1 MGTAAGAI
9 MSSFLRVSAITL
21 TLSTATYLLYILS
34 TRQPDLPKTKKY
46 IQKTVA
52 KVETQDWTNL
62 KSDFTLPIR
71 LFLTE
76 SLLEKGWNIVY
87 KSFGTIERVGDPII
101 TPGWL
106 LTAVKI
112 PLKLQHAEF
121 ALQLQMTSG
130 GSLVGFHFT
139 GLGNGWKVPSYAS
152 DSESDT
158 DPAIVESEMILGQ
171 GRFKVG
177 ATLCLP
183 QNPSSTPGPKPKRPS
198 KFPCAIFLAGSGPC
212 DRDSTIGETKPLKD
226 LALGLSRHGI
236 ASIRFDKVTHA
247 HGKAFR
253 TKKYI
258 TLTDEYIPHALDA
271 IKQAQNHTNIE
282 PSQIFVLGHSLGAV
296 VAPTLVSMDLNPP
309 IAGCVIMAGP
319 AEPIYKS
326 YIRQLR
332 YIESLDGPE
341 SVYAGNQIE
350 DACAKAAMADSES
363 LSLSTAA
370 NKLPFGIGPAYWLDY
385 RRFDPLATLAGLNCP
400 ALIMQGGR
408 DYQVVRDDYEQWC
421 AALDGRGNA
430 GFRFYEGPNHHFV
443 FGTGG
448 FDAVGV

>member
-1 MGTAAGAI
+1 M
-9 MSSFLRVSAITL
+9 
-21 TLSTATYLLYILS
+21 YLLYISS
-34 TRQPDLPKTKKY
+34 TQQPDLPQTKKH

-52 KVETQDWTNL
+52 KVETQDWASL
-62 KSDFTLPIR
+62 KSDFILPIR

-106 LTAVKI
+106 LTTVKI

-139 GLGNGWKVPSYAS
+139 GLGNGWKVPSYAP
-152 DSESDT
+152 DNPGALEHESD
-158 DPAIVESEMILGQ
+158 IILGQ

-183 QNPSSTPGPKPKRPS
+183 HLEKPSPTPGPKPERPS
-198 KFPCAIFLAGSGPC
+198 KFPCAVFLAGSGPC

-226 LALGLSRHGI
+226 LALGLARHGI
-236 ASIRFDKVTHA
+236 ASIRFDKVTHT

-253 TKKYI
+253 NKKDI
-258 TLTDEYIPHALDA
+258 TLTDEYIEHALDA
-271 IKQAQNHTNIE
+271 IKQAHNHANIE
-282 PSQIFVLGHSLGAV
+282 SSQIFILGHSLGAV
-296 VAPTLVSMDLNPP
+296 VAPTLASMDLDPP
-309 IAGCVIMAGP
+309 VAGCIIMAGP

-341 SVYAGNQIE
+341 SLYAGKQIE
-350 DACAKAAMADSES
+350 NACAKAAMADSET
-363 LSLSTAA
+363 LTLSTAA
-370 NKLPFGIGPAYWLDY
+370 NNLPFGIGPAYWLGY
-385 RRFDPLATLAGLNCP
+385 RRFDPMGTLAGLKCP

-408 DYQVVRDDYEQWC
+408 DYQVARDDYRQWC
-421 AALDGRGNA
+421 AALDGRGNV
-430 GFRFYEGPNHHFV
+430 GFRFYEGLNHLFV
-443 FGTGG
+443 FGTGVSTPLEYSVQG
-448 FDAVGV
+448 NVDKRVVVDIAGWILDTCWY

>member
-1 MGTAAGAI
+1 
-9 MSSFLRVSAITL
+9 
-21 TLSTATYLLYILS
+21 
-34 TRQPDLPKTKKY
+34 
-46 IQKTVA
+46 
-52 KVETQDWTNL
+52 
-62 KSDFTLPIR
+62 
-71 LFLTE
+71 
-76 SLLEKGWNIVY
+76 
-87 KSFGTIERVGDPII
+87 
-101 TPGWL
+101 
-106 LTAVKI
+106 
-112 PLKLQHAEF
+112 
-121 ALQLQMTSG
+121 
-130 GSLVGFHFT
+130 
-139 GLGNGWKVPSYAS
+139 
-152 DSESDT
+152 
-158 DPAIVESEMILGQ
+158 
-171 GRFKVG
+171 
-177 ATLCLP
+177 
-183 QNPSSTPGPKPKRPS
+183 
-198 KFPCAIFLAGSGPC
+198 
-212 DRDSTIGETKPLKD
+212 
-226 LALGLSRHGI
+226 
-236 ASIRFDKVTHA
+236 
-247 HGKAFR
+247 
-253 TKKYI
+253 
-258 TLTDEYIPHALDA
+258 
-271 IKQAQNHTNIE
+271 
-282 PSQIFVLGHSLGAV
+282 
-296 VAPTLVSMDLNPP
+296 MDLNPP

-448 FDAVGV
+448 STPLEYSVQGNVDERVVVDIAGWILDMC